1 MLLKNKLLENITI
14 SVKYSRLKV
23 YEDACELQ
31 MYFILERDRLTK
43 DGLRLMT
50 QAVNATQ
57 KKVQTEI
64 DVERKA
70 KQQKESQEDAD
81 DESDENKKSGKYKF
95 KGVTAIEV
103 VRYLKN
109 KIRITKY

>member
-1 MLLKNKLLENITI
+1 M
-14 SVKYSRLKV
+14 

-31 MYFILERDRLTK
+31 MYFIMERDRLTK
-43 DGLRLMT
+43 DGMRLMT
-50 QAVNATQ
+50 QALNATQ

-70 KQQKESQEDAD
+70 KQQNESSQDD
-81 DESDENKKSGKYKF
+81 DEEEESRDGSEKKNKSSSRF

-103 VRYLKN
+103 VSFFWEVYF
-109 KIRITKY
+109 

>member
-1 MLLKNKLLENITI
+1 M
-14 SVKYSRLKV
+14 

-43 DGLRLMT
+43 DGMRLMT

-57 KKVQTEI
+57 KKVQNEI
-64 DVERKA
+64 DAERKT
-70 KQQKESQEDAD
+70 KQQTEGEEDEDVDDETESQ
-81 DESDENKKSGKYKF
+81 KKSNKTRY

-103 VRYLKN
+103 VRFLLNIVFHFQTQFQK
-109 KIRITKY
+109 